1 MPKVAP
7 HMPAVLAECAFV
19 LFGKR
24 GFDHVTIDE
33 IAAKAGVT
41 KGSFYSHYKSKR
53 EIILAACQHYYRT
66 YQKGVHAAIA
76 TLTDPVERLRTVIE
90 MSVRT
95 CVIDS
100 STRVFTTEIFA
111 LSLKDEQ
118 VRAGWLQFYD
128 SVRELYIGLLTAVR
142 ASGQASIADPRAAVD
157 LMLAAIEGVKLRAV
171 YEPHIACE
179 EEQRAIVEGLMGILV
194 PSNTTWQAS
203 ASGQLEPSGRA

>member
-1 MPKVAP
+1 MPRVAP
-7 HMPAVLAECAFV
+7 HMPAVLAECAFA
-19 LFGKR
+19 LFGER
-24 GFDHVTIDE
+24 GFDDVTIDE

-53 EIILAACQHYYRT
+53 EIILAACQHYYRM
-66 YQKGVHAAIA
+66 YQKCVHSEIAA
-76 TLTDPVERLRTVIE
+76 LTDPLERLRTVIE
-90 MSVRT
+90 TAVRT

-128 SVRELYIGLLTAVR
+128 SVREHYIGLLTAVQ
-142 ASGQASIADPRAAVD
+142 AAGQASAANPRTAVD
-157 LMLAAIEGVKLRAV
+157 LMLAAIEGVKVRAV

-179 EEQRAIVEGLMGILV
+179 EEQRTIVEGLMSILV
-194 PSNTTWQAS
+194 SSNAAQVST
-203 ASGQLEPSGRA
+203 

>member
-7 HMPAVLAECAFV
+7 HRPAVLAESAFAA
-19 LFGKR
+19 FGDR
-24 GFDHVTIDE
+24 GFDAVTIDE
-33 IAAKAGVT
+33 IAAQAGVT

-66 YQKGVHAAIA
+66 YQQTVHEEIA
-76 TLTDPVERLRTVIE
+76 GLTDPLERLRTVVE

-95 CVIDS
+95 CVIDHS
-100 STRVFTTEIFA
+100 SRVFTTEIFA
-111 LSLKDEQ
+111 LSLKDEL

-128 SVRELYIGLLTAVR
+128 SVRELYVGLLTAAIAAGR
-142 ASGQASIADPRAAVD
+142 ASAEDPRAAVD

-179 EEQRAIVEGLMGILV
+179 QEQKTIVDGLMAIMT
-194 PSNTTWQAS
+194 PN
-203 ASGQLEPSGRA
+203 EE

>member
-1 MPKVAP
+1 MPRLAP
-7 HMPAVLAECAFV
+7 QMPATLAKNAFV
-19 LFGKR
+19 LFGQR
-24 GFDHVTIDE
+24 GFDNVTIDE
-33 IAAKAGVT
+33 IAAESGVT

-53 EIILAACQHYYRT
+53 EIVLAACQHYYRA
-66 YQKGVHAAIA
+66 YQQNAHREISA
-76 TLTDPVERLRTVIE
+76 LSDPLERLRAIVK

-95 CVIDS
+95 CVIDE

-128 SVRELYIGLLTAVR
+128 SVRELYIGLLTA
-142 ASGQASIADPRAAVD
+142 AKAAGQTSVENPRATVD

-179 EEQRAIVEGLMGILV
+179 AEQQTIVEGLMNILV
-194 PSNTTWQAS
+194 PPDS
-203 ASGQLEPSGRA
+203 PKPR

>member
-1 MPKVAP
+1 MPRLAP
-7 HMPAVLAECAFV
+7 QMPAQLAENAFS
-19 LFGKR
+19 LFGQR
-24 GFDHVTIDE
+24 GFDEVTIDE
-33 IAAKAGVT
+33 IAAQTGVT

-53 EIILAACQHYYRT
+53 EIVLAACQHYYRA
-66 YQKGVHAAIA
+66 YQQNAHREIA
-76 TLTDPVERLRTVIE
+76 GLSDPLDRLRRIVE

-95 CVIDS
+95 CVIDQ

-128 SVRELYIGLLTAVR
+128 SVRELYIGLLAAVK
-142 ASGQASIADPRAAVD
+142 AAGQSSVEDPRVTVD

-179 EEQRAIVEGLMGILV
+179 EEQRTIVEGLMGILV
-194 PSNTTWQAS
+194 PSGTVQSN
-203 ASGQLEPSGRA
+203 R